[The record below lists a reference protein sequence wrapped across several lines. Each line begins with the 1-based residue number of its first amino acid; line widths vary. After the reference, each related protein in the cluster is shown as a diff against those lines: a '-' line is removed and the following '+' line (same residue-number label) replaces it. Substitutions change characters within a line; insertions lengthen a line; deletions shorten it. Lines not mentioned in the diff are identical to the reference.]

1 MPLERALAISSHA
14 MRLAAHSGLVFGDR
28 VAPLLHRL
36 PPQQNFLL
44 RGVQFALRGARL
56 DTRCIQVALCRL
68 RTARVT
74 RAVLQ
79 LSQAA
84 GSLAHWLARAALQKI
99 SLRSGPVLAPFCAPG
114 CQHTRTSLVQV
125 IAVFVVCIRTRTAQL
140 FSQAIRQRAL
150 WCLCTWDSQVK
161 ITVVRMHQTARC
173 TCHCCCESTHAVHT
187 RSDSPV

>member
-44 RGVQFALRGARL
+44 RGVQFAVCRACC
-56 DTRCIQVALCRL
+56 DTCFGIQVALCRL
-68 RTARVT
+68 RAARVT
-74 RAVLQ
+74 RAILQ

-84 GSLAHWLARAALQKI
+84 GSLAHWLTGAALQKI
-99 SLRSGPVLAPFCAPG
+99 SLRSGPVFAPFCASG
-114 CQHTRTSLVQV
+114 CQHTSAGLVQV

-140 FSQAIRQRAL
+140 FSQAIRQCAL
-150 WCLCTWDSQVK
+150 WCLCSWNSQVK
-161 ITVVRMHQTARC
+161 VTVMR
-173 TCHCCCESTHAVHT
+173 VH
-187 RSDSPV
+187 